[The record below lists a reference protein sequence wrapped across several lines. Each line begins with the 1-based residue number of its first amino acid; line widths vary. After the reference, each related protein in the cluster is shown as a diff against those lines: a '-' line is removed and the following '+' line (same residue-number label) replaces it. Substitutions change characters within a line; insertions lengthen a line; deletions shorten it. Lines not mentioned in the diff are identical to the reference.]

1 MGTNQN
7 TPDPQ
12 EAIWQ
17 KLAAQVKQKEI
28 ELATAKSEIAKL
40 KSACSQL
47 TKERNLALYRITAQN
62 TQIEYLTRQLVVSGQ
77 SNERLRSKNTKLQVH
92 ATELTNEVTQLKEQ
106 NASLLSEYNVLSGQV
121 AQLVSTLGHLGV
133 GPSTPSSA
141 MPFGVGGKNSES
153 QEDDDKKE
161 DEADADKNKDRGKY
175 PKRERSGKKPGGQK
189 GHKGCTASRRTP
201 DKTMTHE
208 PSGICQEC
216 GNLLC
221 NGKFLYQ
228 TVYQGIS
235 LELIIK
241 VIDHIRITRKCCGET
256 HQGTFPKD
264 ITSPVCY
271 TNESKSVVL
280 ALSSVGLLPINSITS
295 VIQGLSG
302 LKLANGSVASWIRQ
316 LAGKLQGFE
325 KAAIAALMSSEV
337 INVDETGIK
346 TMQGGQPRT
355 LYAHVASTPFITLFH
370 LGTRSK
376 ESIKSGHIVGNHQ
389 GVLVTDC
396 YSSYFSLHKF
406 AHQLCLAHF
415 IRDARWY
422 DEFHT
427 PPTAYSQTPNFA
439 GIARLLQDAIHA
451 RNQNPNVVLGYEEY
465 QHELQDLVTEGLLL
479 MKSDTRKV
487 TNPPRNLLQR
497 LQDHQEKLWLFLSN
511 PQVPPTNNGAERP
524 IRPLKVKLKRSGRFR
539 TTKGTKDHLLIAS
552 YISTCIKNNIEPVDA
567 IKRALDDDPWLP
579 EYNFTNTTSPYTTQT
594 NTGNSV
600 VV

>member
-1 MGTNQN
+1 VRTDPKN
-7 TPDPQ
+7 TDPQ
-12 EAIWQ
+12 EAVLQ
-17 KLAAQVKQKEI
+17 KLAAQVRKKDT
-28 ELATAKSEIAKL
+28 ELASARNEIAKL
-40 KSACSQL
+40 KSERLQL
-47 TKERNLALYRITAQN
+47 TKERNLSLSRVTAQN
-62 TQIEYLTRQLVVSGQ
+62 AQIEYLTRQLAVSGQ

-92 ATELTNEVTQLKEQ
+92 ATELANEVTQLKEQ

-133 GPSTPSSA
+133 GPSTSSSA

-153 QEDDDKKE
+153 KE
-161 DEADADKNKDRGKY
+161 NEAGADEDKNKDRGKY

-189 GHKGCTASRRTP
+189 GHKGCTASRRDP
-201 DKTMTHE
+201 DETMTHE
-208 PSGICQEC
+208 PSGVCQRC

-241 VIDHIRITRKCCGET
+241 VIDHIRITRKCCEET

-271 TNESKSVVL
+271 TNESKAVVL
-280 ALSSVGLLPINSITS
+280 ALSSVGLLPINSITG
-295 VIQGLSG
+295 VIKGLSG

-316 LAGKLQGFE
+316 LAGKLQGFQ
-325 KAAIAALMSSEV
+325 KATIAALMSSEV

-346 TMQGGQPRT
+346 TMQDGQLKT
-355 LYAHVASTPFITLFH
+355 LYAHVASTPTVTLFH

-376 ESIKSGHIVGNHQ
+376 ESIKSGHIVGNHK

-439 GIARLLQDAIHA
+439 GIARLLQDAIHE
-451 RNQNPNVVLGYEEY
+451 RNQNPEVVLDYSEY
-465 QHELQDLVTEGLLL
+465 QHELQDLATEGLLL
-479 MKSDTRKV
+479 MKSDTRKG

-511 PQVPPTNNGAERP
+511 PKVPPTNNGAERP

-539 TTKGTKDHLLIAS
+539 TTKGTEDHLLIAS